1 MVMSVI
7 MLLTEVTAQQQP
19 ATANDNL
26 EMIGKFLVF
35 CFIGLCIV
43 AWLNSLDDEA
53 KKRQY
58 QKELVIV
65 RETAQPFLNTA
76 FVGNLAKR
84 IQKNRKDQKVTR
96 IEVKTDSAV
105 ITFEKDPEE
114 NTVTSIAVIF
124 SADDNGVLEKENCI
138 PAACALVL
146 ELGDSFRVL
155 FQENKPT
162 AVLIPNTVK

>member
-19 ATANDNL
+19 TTANDNL
-26 EMIGKFLVF
+26 EVIGKFLVF
-35 CFIGLCIV
+35 CLIFFCFA
-43 AWLNSLDDEA
+43 AWMNNLDDEA

-58 QKELVIV
+58 QKELAIV

>member
-26 EMIGKFLVF
+26 EVIGAILLSCLTFL
-35 CFIGLCIV
+35 GIV

-58 QKELVIV
+58 QKELAIV
-65 RETAQPFLNTA
+65 RETAQPFLDTA

-114 NTVTSIAVIF
+114 NTITSIAVIF